1 MAWLIPYLD
10 KFHYF
15 AICLV
20 LFLAGLGV
28 PIPEDIPLIYGG
40 VLAGIGKINVWIHF
54 GLSMLFILI
63 GDSCLY
69 FIGRRIGGIGAT
81 RSEGEPPSRWERLLT
96 AERRA
101 KVEGYFDRYGSWT
114 VFFGR
119 FIAGVRGALYLTAG
133 LTRFPFWRFLV
144 LDFFAALI
152 SVPLWIWLGY
162 EAGENWEQI
171 LALVQTYLRQVLIG
185 LAVLALCLW
194 GLYRLR
200 RRGERA
206 A

>member
-10 KFHYF
+10 QFHYI

-20 LFLAGLGV
+20 PFLAGLGV

-40 VLAGIGKINVWIHF
+40 VLAGAGKINVWIHF
-54 GLSMLFILI
+54 VLSMIFILI

-69 FIGRRIGGIGAT
+69 FIGRRIGKVG
-81 RSEGEPPSRWERLLT
+81 EGTQEGPPSRWQRLLSP
-96 AERRA
+96 ERRG
-101 KVEGYFDRYGSWT
+101 KVEAYFDRYGSWT

-133 LTRFPFWRFLV
+133 LTRFPFWRFLI

-162 EAGENWEQI
+162 EAGANWETI
-171 LALVQTYLRQVLIG
+171 LAVVQSHVQQVIIGIVLVILLIVG
-185 LAVLALCLW
+185 FRWWLK
-194 GLYRLR
+194 R
-200 RRGERA
+200 RSAEA
-206 A
+206 P